1 MMCSEERHRKTDKQT
16 FTFNWNSRDNPI
28 RCRHDINSN
37 VGGPHILTTA
47 YLGPTKPAFLV
58 FELASRAL
66 SASNFQVPTPPTPL
80 SFWVSYLCL
89 LILSE
94 RETDRETERESHL
107 KLKPTQLPTLWSL
120 SFSVRLSGL
129 FMRVSQVCVRVC
141 VCVWVSCVFIIY
153 VPLIWCVFMFG
164 FVKLKEHNAN
174 AKQHSFYVFQS
185 SVWWKH
191 KNLMVVTFSFAFLSF
206 ESDAKQNLKTSIS
219 LFSVLSPQHCVF
231 FFSYW
236 FLLNQMLHWSSSWCT
251 LFGLYEFSY
260 YP

>member
-1 MMCSEERHRKTDKQT
+1 MSPRHQFQCWRTPHFDHRVFGSLKTRFFSFWT
-16 FTFNWNSRDNPI
+16 R
-28 RCRHDINSN
+28 
-37 VGGPHILTTA
+37 
-47 YLGPTKPAFLV
+47 
-58 FELASRAL
+58 L
-66 SASNFQVPTPPTPL
+66 SCPL
-80 SFWVSYLCL
+80 SFQLPSSNSPNPSQFLSL
-89 LILSE
+89 LSLSPHSLRE
-94 RETDRETERESHL
+94 RDRQRNRERESHL

-153 VPLIWCVFMFG
+153 VPLIRCVFMFG

-219 LFSVLSPQHCVF
+219 FSSVL
-231 FFSYW
+231 
-236 FLLNQMLHWSSSWCT
+236 
-251 LFGLYEFSY
+251 
-260 YP
+260 